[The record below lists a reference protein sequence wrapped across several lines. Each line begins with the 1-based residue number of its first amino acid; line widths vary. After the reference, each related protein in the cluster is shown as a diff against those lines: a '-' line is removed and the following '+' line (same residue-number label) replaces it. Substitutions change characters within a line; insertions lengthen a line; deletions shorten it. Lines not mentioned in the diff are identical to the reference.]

1 MRVTNGMLVNTTLT
15 GLYNNMN
22 AMNKTYAQM
31 TTGKKIQTVSDDPI
45 IAGRALKLKSSVLEN
60 EQYESNTKEAT
71 SWMEITEGALTNMH
85 DILETIRT
93 KCVEAANG
101 TLEKEDKEV
110 IKDEINE
117 LLKQLQEEANVSYS
131 GRYVFSG
138 YKTSEPLVLTTATKL
153 EEDRQLAADLYLSG
167 EVKIE
172 EDTLTHTTNELA
184 AEKGSVLG
192 KGTVLGENT
201 TLAKDTVLQKGTILS
216 KEDAVGLGLLT
227 ADEAANLE
235 GEVYTLTEE
244 KKIPDGGYTTQKEI
258 TLGEKTELLEDTTLG
273 KGTTLAK
280 GTTLKEGSIL
290 AKGTTLPAGILN
302 PAVNGN
308 INGQSIQYEIGVN
321 STISVNTLKMDEVF
335 SNMIQTIGELSSNIE
350 ASLEDESVTT
360 EQLYELFN
368 NKLEVFDGLLGDVS
382 KATTDLGARMSRVE
396 YVQNRLVDQKTTLK
410 SLLSDTEDIDIEE
423 VYVNFNTQYAAY
435 QSALQATSKII
446 TNTLADYL

>member
-172 EDTLTHTTNELA
+172 ENTVTHTTNVLA

-201 TLAKDTVLQKGTILS
+201 TLAKDTVLPKGTVLS
-216 KEDAVGLGLLT
+216 KEDAVDLSLLT

-244 KKIPDGGYTTQKEI
+244 KKIPDGGYTTKKEI

-280 GTTLKEGSIL
+280 GTTLKEGSTL
-290 AKGTTLPAGILN
+290 AKGTTLPAGTLN

-308 INGQSIQYEIGVN
+308 ITGQSIQYEIGVN

-368 NKLEVFDGLLGDVS
+368 DKLEVFDGLLGDVS